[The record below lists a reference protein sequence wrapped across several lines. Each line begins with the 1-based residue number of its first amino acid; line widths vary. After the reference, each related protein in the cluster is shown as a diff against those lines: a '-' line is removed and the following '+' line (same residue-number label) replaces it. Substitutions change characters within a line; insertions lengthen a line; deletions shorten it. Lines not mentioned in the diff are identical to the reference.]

1 MINLKIST
9 AAAAMALLLP
19 MAAPTESFAQNSHG
33 SRTAGGVRSHG
44 AVHANRGAHG
54 LRHNALAVRLG
65 DDTGCHDRGAF
76 ISGSVA
82 GGVGFCDNGYY
93 ER

>member
-1 MINLKIST
+1 MINLKVLS

-19 MAAPTESFAQNSHG
+19 MAAPTESFAQNSHRSKVTG
-33 SRTAGGVRSHG
+33 ARSGGT
-44 AVHANRGAHG
+44 VHASRGARELHQG
-54 LRHNALAVRLG
+54 ASPMRLSN
-65 DDTGCHDRGAF
+65 DTGCYGRGVF